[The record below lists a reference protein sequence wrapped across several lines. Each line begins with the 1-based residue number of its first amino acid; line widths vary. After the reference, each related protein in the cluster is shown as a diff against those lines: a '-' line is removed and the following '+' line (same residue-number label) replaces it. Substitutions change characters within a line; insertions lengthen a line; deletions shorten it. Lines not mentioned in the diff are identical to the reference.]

1 MEAQTLMES
10 DIKTFSLNLIRL
22 TIEAN
27 NDLMKCDALQAY
39 LDENAHLLERTHHSL
54 AHGISRS
61 ICNNM
66 GGAGKRHDLKGL
78 GSPIIVHREY
88 KNVLAGFIGE
98 DEPSM
103 MIRLLAQRAAL
114 CWLRVQEAEM
124 DHTSLHEKTSM
135 PYRELEW
142 AEKQLTMAQN
152 RFLRAC
158 DALAKMRAMEA
169 MTEAIKEKQG
179 NRAKPRLALAQAKGA

>member
-1 MEAQTLMES
+1 MES
-10 DIKTFSLNLIRL
+10 DIKTFSLTLIRL

-27 NDLMKCDALQAY
+27 NDLMKCDALQSY
-39 LDENAHLLERTHHSL
+39 LDENAHLLERSHHSL
-54 AHGISRS
+54 AHAISRS

-78 GSPIIVHREY
+78 GSPMIVHREY

-103 MIRLLAQRAAL
+103 MIRLLAQRAAV

-124 DHTSLHEKTSM
+124 DHTSLHEKSSM

-179 NRAKPRLALAQAKGA
+179 NRAKPRLALAQAKEA

>member
-1 MEAQTLMES
+1 MEP
-10 DIKTFSLNLIRL
+10 DIKTFSRTLIGL

-54 AHGISRS
+54 EHGISRS

-66 GGAGKRHDLKGL
+66 GGAGKRDDLKGL
-78 GSPIIVHREY
+78 GSPMIVHREY

-103 MIRLLAQRAAL
+103 MIRLLAQRAAV

-124 DHTSLHEKTSM
+124 DHTRLHERTSM
-135 PYRELEW
+135 PYREMEW
-142 AEKQLTMAQN
+142 AEKQLTMSQN
-152 RFLRAC
+152 RFLKAC

-179 NRAKPRLALAQAKGA
+179 SRAKPRLALAQAKGA